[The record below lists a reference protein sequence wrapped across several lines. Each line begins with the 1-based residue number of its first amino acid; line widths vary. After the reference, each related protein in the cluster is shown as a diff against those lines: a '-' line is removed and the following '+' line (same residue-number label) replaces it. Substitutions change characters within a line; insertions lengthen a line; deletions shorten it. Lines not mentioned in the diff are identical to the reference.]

1 MQPPCVEFPYRSFQ
15 KEPHEEEDC
24 EKYDKAMG
32 VIVEVI
38 DIVRDG
44 RFRGCAMPEI
54 GFGDRPSVA
63 VTYKTPNDDRS
74 GAMPMA
80 NASPKLDRLFRRTQS
95 NPETM

>member
-1 MQPPCVEFPYRSFQ
+1 M
-15 KEPHEEEDC
+15 D
-24 EKYDKAMG
+24 
-32 VIVEVI
+32 VIVEVM

-80 NASPKLDRLFRRTQS
+80 NASPKLDRLFRPNAIEPRDHVIRSPSVLVAKAQ
-95 NPETM
+95 